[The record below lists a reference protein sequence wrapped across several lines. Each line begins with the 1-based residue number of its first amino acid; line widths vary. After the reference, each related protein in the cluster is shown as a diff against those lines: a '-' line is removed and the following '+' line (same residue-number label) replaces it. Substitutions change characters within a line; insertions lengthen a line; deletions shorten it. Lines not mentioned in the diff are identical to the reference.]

1 MEITPIRHRRTNIMY
16 FKNFAMLSLPFLY
29 VIFHY
34 GRKFDKINRLLM
46 IPLIVPMEIATY

>member
-1 MEITPIRHRRTNIMY
+1 
-16 FKNFAMLSLPFLY
+16 MLSLPLLY

-34 GRKFDKINRLLM
+34 GRKFDKINSLLT